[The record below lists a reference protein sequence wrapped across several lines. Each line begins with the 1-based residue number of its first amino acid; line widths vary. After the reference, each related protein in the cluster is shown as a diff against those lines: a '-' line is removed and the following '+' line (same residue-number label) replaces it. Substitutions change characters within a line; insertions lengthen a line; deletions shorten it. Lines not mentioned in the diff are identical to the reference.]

1 VDQKFIDLAAVLFDN
16 IRIVKDPGYNVAW
29 WNIHCRRITRNG
41 KGWLCN
47 NLPLGFFHFSSYQP
61 HRPDSLT
68 SQQNRVPLSDM
79 PDLQALLVE
88 YRQQLLSHGYDE
100 TINWPYDHDYFT
112 SGEKIEPSVRQMY
125 RENPDRAAAYGDPFE
140 SQALKAWMARDKR
153 VNYFKEEFR
162 KAVRRV
168 VRLETRESLRR
179 FWRSGS
185 FKLAL

>member
-1 VDQKFIDLAAVLFDN
+1 
-16 IRIVKDPGYNVAW
+16 
-29 WNIHCRRITRNG
+29 
-41 KGWLCN
+41 
-47 NLPLGFFHFSSYQP
+47 
-61 HRPDSLT
+61 
-68 SQQNRVPLSDM
+68 M